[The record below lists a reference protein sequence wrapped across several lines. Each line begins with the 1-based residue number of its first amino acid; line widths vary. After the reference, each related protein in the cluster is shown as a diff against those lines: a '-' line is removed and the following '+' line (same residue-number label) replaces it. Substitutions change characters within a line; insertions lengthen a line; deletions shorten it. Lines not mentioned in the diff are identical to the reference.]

1 MAFLNVTVERK
12 LISNTWFQ
20 ECRDVIE
27 EITRNN
33 SELPRLMLTAD
44 VKQLNIWTVIYKLV
58 NSLAYKLGSGGFES
72 RSGFIFFFFFLLSKP
87 TSLNN
92 VKSPFLYH

>member
-1 MAFLNVTVERK
+1 MAFLKVTVERK

-44 VKQLNIWTVIYKLV
+44 VKQLKIWTAICKPV

-72 RSGFIFFFFFLLSKP
+72 RGGFIVFFFLLSKP

-92 VKSPFLYH
+92 VKPPYLYH